1 MADRWMP
8 GDPGEDELER
18 LFAGDRESW
27 RGDLHRDDE
36 PWRLTG
42 DTEAVWRGHEHFAE
56 WPEASAGPEYW
67 MFKRAADR
75 G

>member
-8 GDPGEDELER
+8 GDTGEDELER
-18 LFAGDRESW
+18 LFALDRESW
-27 RGDLHRDDE
+27 RGDLHGDDE
-36 PWRLTG
+36 PWRVCG
-42 DTEAVWRGHEHFAE
+42 DTEAAWRGDEHFAE